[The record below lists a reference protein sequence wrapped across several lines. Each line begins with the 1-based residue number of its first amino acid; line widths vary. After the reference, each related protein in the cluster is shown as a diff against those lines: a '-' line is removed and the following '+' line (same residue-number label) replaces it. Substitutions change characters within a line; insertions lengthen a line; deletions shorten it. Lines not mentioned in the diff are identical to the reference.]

1 MYHSVSAKYLQT
13 YLDEYCFL
21 FNRRRSSNLLF
32 RAILERVS
40 EMASYGAM
48 KNARERLP
56 RRATSGLSFPCGVSV
71 CAGMSLGAVYAK
83 GQIV

>member
-56 RRATSGLSFPCGVSV
+56 REGLHLVSRFLAGFQFALV
-71 CAGMSLGAVYAK
+71 CHWVQYTRK
-83 GQIV
+83 DK